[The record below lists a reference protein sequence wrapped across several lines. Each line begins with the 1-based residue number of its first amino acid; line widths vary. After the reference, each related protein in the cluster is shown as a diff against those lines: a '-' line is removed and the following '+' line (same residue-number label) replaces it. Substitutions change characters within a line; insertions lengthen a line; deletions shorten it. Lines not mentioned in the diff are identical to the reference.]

1 MAFCLF
7 SRPRRL
13 SHLVLMKRLF
23 LTAVGLLAVVCA
35 GNGCAT
41 LNRPASEGELSP
53 DSAVAN
59 PQPMSPAPTQKDGPN
74 AAQAAP
80 PPQWPAGPPT
90 GNSPREAAAT
100 PSGRIATSVSKATGG
115 VVGANAKS
123 AAGAYA
129 DSQALAD
136 VLAELAAM
144 GALEPE
150 AQQQLVDDLRAT
162 DPALWPGVV
171 QAFRA
176 SLAYRRRAADRAK
189 SVAAPAQDQPAE
201 IARNDIATSS
211 MLEPLESAP
220 IGDPPPAASS
230 ALPNAS
236 DATTAS
242 LSSTAATGAS
252 ASAVQSSLPVQPANH
267 QTPTTGPLAKAAW
280 QQQLAPAI
288 VELEKQTR
296 GSPQDA
302 DAVARHVWLRMLY
315 LAAGRRDDA
324 LKPIPGIAPA
334 QQDYWSKQLFALAT
348 YLDSQRTDDSSL
360 RAAEAVQHLT
370 RAAASLAEQG
380 RLRVCNLAFCSAV
393 ESYGVHKRI
402 DQHEFKP
409 DQELLVYAEVE
420 NFKSEETEQGFHTAL
435 QSSYQILDSQGR
447 RVAHD
452 ELPLTEEHCQNR
464 RRDYFVRY
472 FIRLP
477 KTIYDGAY
485 TLEWTIEDT
494 LARKIGQST
503 IEFTI
508 KQKK

>member
-1 MAFCLF
+1 
-7 SRPRRL
+7 
-13 SHLVLMKRLF
+13 MKRLF

-35 GNGCAT
+35 GQGCAM
-41 LNRPASEGELSP
+41 LNRPPSDADLSP
-53 DSAVAN
+53 DSAAVN
-59 PQPMSPAPTQKDGPN
+59 PQQSSPAATQKAGQN
-74 AAQAAP
+74 AAQAGP
-80 PPQWPAGPPT
+80 PPQWPAGPPS
-90 GNSPREAAAT
+90 GNPSRDAAT
-100 PSGRIATSVSKATGG
+100 KLTGSAATAASQVAGSA
-115 VVGANAKS
+115 VGANSKS
-123 AAGAYA
+123 VAANA
-129 DSQALAD
+129 DPQALAD
-136 VLAELAAM
+136 VLAELAAV

-150 AQQQLVDDLRAT
+150 AQKRLVDDLRAT

-171 QAFRA
+171 QTFRA

-189 SVAAPAQDQPAE
+189 AAAAPAQDQLAALAP
-201 IARNDIATSS
+201 NDVATISTPESS
-211 MLEPLESAP
+211 ESMP
-220 IGDPPPAASS
+220 VSGTPPAAAS

-236 DATTAS
+236 EATTALAS
-242 LSSTAATGAS
+242 ATTGTGAPAPAAPS
-252 ASAVQSSLPVQPANH
+252 PVPVQPASH
-267 QTPTTGPLAKAAW
+267 QTAANAPSVKAVW

-296 GSPQDA
+296 ESPRDA
-302 DAVARHVWLRMLY
+302 DGIARHVWLRMFY
-315 LAAGRRDDA
+315 LAAGRRDEA

-334 QQDYWSKQLFALAT
+334 QQDYWSKQIFALAT
-348 YLDSQRTDDSSL
+348 YLDSQRTDDSSV

-380 RLRVCNLAFCSAV
+380 RLVVRNLTFCSAV

-402 DQHEFKP
+402 EQHEFKP

-420 NFKSEETEQGFHTAL
+420 NFKSDETEQGFHTAL

-494 LARKIGQST
+494 LARKIGQSQ

>member
-1 MAFCLF
+1 MN
-7 SRPRRL
+7 
-13 SHLVLMKRLF
+13 RLF

-35 GNGCAT
+35 GEGCAMF
-41 LNRPASEGELSP
+41 NRTASEGELSP
-53 DSAVAN
+53 DTAVVN
-59 PQPMSPAPTQKDGPN
+59 PQQSSPAPARKGGPN
-74 AAQAAP
+74 AAQVAP
-80 PPQWPAGPPT
+80 PPQGPAGPPT
-90 GNSPREAAAT
+90 GNFPRDAAAR
-100 PSGRIATSVSKATGG
+100 PSGIATVASKATGG
-115 VVGANAKS
+115 AVGANAKS
-123 AAGAYA
+123 AAAANA

-150 AQQQLVDDLRAT
+150 AQQQLIDDLRAT

-176 SLAYRRRAADRAK
+176 SLAYRRRAAHRAK
-189 SVAAPAQDQPAE
+189 TTTAPPQGQPAE
-201 IARNDIATSS
+201 FARNDITTIST
-211 MLEPLESAP
+211 LEPSESPA
-220 IGDPPPAASS
+220 IGGPPPAASS
-230 ALPNAS
+230 AMPNAS

-242 LSSTAATGAS
+242 HSTTTGNVAS
-252 ASAVQSSLPVQPANH
+252 APTALPSSPVQPASH
-267 QTPTTGPLAKAAW
+267 QAPVPASPAKAVW
-280 QQQLAPAI
+280 QQQLAPVI

-302 DAVARHVWLRMLY
+302 DAVARHVWLRMFY

-402 DQHEFKP
+402 EQHEFKP

-452 ELPLTEEHCQNR
+452 ELPLTEEVCGNR

-503 IEFTI
+503 TEFTI

>member
-13 SHLVLMKRLF
+13 SHLVLMKRLC

-35 GNGCAT
+35 GEGCAT
-41 LNRPASEGELSP
+41 LNRPAGEGELSP
-53 DSAVAN
+53 DSALAN
-59 PQPMSPAPTQKDGPN
+59 PQQSSPAPAEKGGPN
-74 AAQAAP
+74 GALAGP

-90 GNSPREAAAT
+90 GNLPPAAAAR
-100 PSGRIATSVSKATGG
+100 PSGIATVASKVGDGA
-115 VVGANAKS
+115 VGANAKS
-123 AAGAYA
+123 AAAANA
-129 DSQALAD
+129 DPQALTD

-150 AQQQLVDDLRAT
+150 AQQRLIDDLRAT

-171 QAFRA
+171 QTFRA

-189 SVAAPAQDQPAE
+189 AAAAPAQHQPVE
-201 IARNDIATSS
+201 IARNDIATIST
-211 MLEPLESAP
+211 LEPPESTP
-220 IGDPPPAASS
+220 VSGPPPAAIS

-236 DATTAS
+236 EATTAS
-242 LSSTAATGAS
+242 NSTSTGTGAS
-252 ASAVQSSLPVQPANH
+252 APAAQSSLPVQPATH
-267 QTPTTGPLAKAAW
+267 QTPATTPSAKAVW

-296 GSPQDA
+296 ESPRDA
-302 DAVARHVWLRMLY
+302 DGIARHVWLRMLY

-380 RLRVCNLAFCSAV
+380 RLVVRNLAFCSAV

-402 DQHEFKP
+402 EQPEFKP

-452 ELPLTEEHCQNR
+452 ELPLTEEVCGNR

-477 KTIYDGAY
+477 KTIYDGSY

-494 LARKIGQST
+494 LARKIGQSP

>member
-1 MAFCLF
+1 MN
-7 SRPRRL
+7 
-13 SHLVLMKRLF
+13 RLF

-35 GNGCAT
+35 GEGCAMF
-41 LNRPASEGELSP
+41 NRPASEGELSP
-53 DSAVAN
+53 DTAVVN
-59 PQPMSPAPTQKDGPN
+59 PQQSSPAPARKGGPN
-74 AAQAAP
+74 AAQVAP
-80 PPQWPAGPPT
+80 PPQGPAGPPT
-90 GNSPREAAAT
+90 GNLPRDAAAR
-100 PSGRIATSVSKATGG
+100 PSGSGATAASKATGG
-115 VVGANAKS
+115 AVGANVKS
-123 AAGAYA
+123 AAAA
-129 DSQALAD
+129 NAESQALAD

-150 AQQQLVDDLRAT
+150 AQQQLIDDLRAT

-189 SVAAPAQDQPAE
+189 STAAPAQDQPAE
-201 IARNDIATSS
+201 FARNDIATIST
-211 MLEPLESAP
+211 LEPSESP
-220 IGDPPPAASS
+220 SIDGPPPAATSS
-230 ALPNAS
+230 LPNVS

-242 LSSTAATGAS
+242 HSTTAGNVAS
-252 ASAVQSSLPVQPANH
+252 APAAQSSLPVQPASH
-267 QTPTTGPLAKAAW
+267 QAPAPTSPAKAVW

-348 YLDSQRTDDSSL
+348 YLDNQRTDDSSL

-402 DQHEFKP
+402 EQHEFKP

-494 LARKIGQST
+494 LARKIGQSQ

>member
-1 MAFCLF
+1 
-7 SRPRRL
+7 
-13 SHLVLMKRLF
+13 MKRLF

-35 GNGCAT
+35 GEGCAM
-41 LNRPASEGELSP
+41 LNRPTGEGELSP

-59 PQPMSPAPTQKDGPN
+59 PQSSPA
-74 AAQAAP
+74 AAPKGGQQAP
-80 PPQWPAGPPT
+80 PPQWLAGPPT
-90 GNSPREAAAT
+90 GNLPRDAAAR
-100 PSGRIATSVSKATGG
+100 PSGIGTAASKATGG
-115 VVGANAKS
+115 AVGANAKPGT
-123 AAGAYA
+123 AANA

-150 AQQQLVDDLRAT
+150 SQQRLIDDLRAT
-162 DPALWPGVV
+162 DPGLWPGVV
-171 QAFRA
+171 QTFRA

-189 SVAAPAQDQPAE
+189 AAAPSQDQPAE
-201 IARNDIATSS
+201 FARNDIATIST
-211 MLEPLESAP
+211 LESSESTSV
-220 IGDPPPAASS
+220 GGPPPAAVS

-242 LSSTAATGAS
+242 LSPTAGNVAS
-252 ASAVQSSLPVQPANH
+252 APAAASSLPVQPASH
-267 QTPTTGPLAKAAW
+267 QTPAPASPAKAVW

-296 GSPQDA
+296 ESPQDA

-402 DQHEFKP
+402 EQHEFKP

-452 ELPLTEEHCQNR
+452 ELPLTEEVCGNR

-472 FIRLP
+472 FVRLP